1 MMETNLLWTKL
12 EGVIRALLM
21 LLSGNVASGPDVLPP
36 EELAQRVNGPSQR
49 ALLFLEPEGVSDS
62 DDEKNLAVRLNQMNI
77 TATTVEFTST
87 HLIYLLNGPLPTAG
101 EMKRLVSPG
110 HFVIGGIR
118 DTRDWQNLIPAN
130 LRRELK
136 AESLP
141 PSASLP
147 ALASDDKT
155 ALQQAMPILQKNGL
169 APFIYTRDDD
179 ELRMQKKRYFL
190 SVLHP
195 DSRISDDSLKTAE
208 IERSEHPPGI
218 ERYQIRMTLN
228 AEGQKLLNSLSAANI
243 GQPVAVVL
251 DGEALSLPIVVSRIS
266 GDSLVISPYRNAGNF
281 SNHAQDMLLLR
292 AIINH
297 GPLNSRWKM
306 VHMARLPS
314 IRQRN

>member
-21 LLSGNVASGPDVLPP
+21 LLSGNLASGPDVLPP
-36 EELAQRVNGPSQR
+36 EELVRQANGPSRR
-49 ALLFLEPEGVSDS
+49 ALLFLEPEGTSDG

-77 TATTVEFTST
+77 KATTVEFTST
-87 HLIYLLNGPLPTAG
+87 HLIYLLNGPLLSNG
-101 EMKRLVSPG
+101 KMKRLVSPG
-110 HFVIGGIR
+110 HFVIGGIKN
-118 DTRDWQNLIPAN
+118 TRDWQNLIPAN

-141 PSASLP
+141 PGASLP

-155 ALQQAMPILQKNGL
+155 TLQQAMPILEKNGL
-169 APFIYTRDDD
+169 TPFIFTRNED
-179 ELRMQKKRYFL
+179 EMQMQKKRYFL

-195 DSRISDDSLKTAE
+195 ESQITDDSLVTAE

-218 ERYQIRMTLN
+218 DRYQIRMILN

-243 GQPVAVVL
+243 GHPVAVVL

-266 GDSLVISPYRNAGNF
+266 GDSLVISPYGNAGDF

-306 VHMARLPS
+306 VHMARLPG

>member
-21 LLSGNVASGPDVLPP
+21 LLSGNLASGPDVLPP
-36 EELAQRVNGPSQR
+36 EELARQVNGPSRR
-49 ALLFLEPEGVSDS
+49 ALLFLEPEGTSDG

-77 TATTVEFTST
+77 KATTVEFTST
-87 HLIYLLNGPLPTAG
+87 HLIYLLNGPLLSNG
-101 EMKRLVSPG
+101 KMKRLVSPG
-110 HFVIGGIR
+110 HFVIGGIKN
-118 DTRDWQNLIPAN
+118 TRDWQNLIPAN

-141 PSASLP
+141 PSVSLP

-155 ALQQAMPILQKNGL
+155 TLQQAMPILEKNGL
-169 APFIYTRDDD
+169 TPFIFTRNED
-179 ELRMQKKRYFL
+179 EMRMQKKRYFL

-195 DSRISDDSLKTAE
+195 ESQITDDSLKTAE

-218 ERYQIRMTLN
+218 DRYQIRMVLN

-243 GQPVAVVL
+243 GHPVAVVL

-266 GDSLVISPYRNAGNF
+266 SDSLVISPYGNAGDF

-292 AIINH
+292 TIINH
-297 GPLNSRWKM
+297 GPLNTRWKM
-306 VHMARLPS
+306 VHMARLPG